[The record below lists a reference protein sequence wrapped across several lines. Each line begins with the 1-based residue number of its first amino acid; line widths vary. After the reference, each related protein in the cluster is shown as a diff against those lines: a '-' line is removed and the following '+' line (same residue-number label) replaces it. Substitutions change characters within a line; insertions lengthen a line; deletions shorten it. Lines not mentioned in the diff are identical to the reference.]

1 MSLHYMLMKT
11 HSTLV
16 RKISYRAQKELGLS
30 SGQPKVLDCLMDH
43 EGSDQKTIASICEIE
58 QATLGSILL
67 RMEEKGFI
75 ERKQMDGNRRSL
87 FVYLTDTGKELA
99 CKMKKIFEEE
109 DAKALRSF
117 SQTEIANLQKTLDIL
132 CKNMNQNMRNFFEIY
147 MKNLNL

>member
-99 CKMKKIFEEE
+99 CKMKKIIEEE

-132 CKNMNQNMRNFFEIY
+132 CKNMNQNMEADNDG
-147 MKNLNL
+147 K